1 MFLNFKSGFYD
12 FSFSVALPD
21 SKMTPQH
28 LVETGLLPRGESGPD
43 SLRLKTA
50 PEGQGE
56 EGSLFD
62 MWGNVG

>member
-43 SLRLKTA
+43 SVSQK
-50 PEGQGE
+50 GQGE